1 MASSFLLA
9 FREGIEAA
17 LIVSILLGTL
27 VKFGKK
33 ELIGK
38 VWLGVFAAIIGCVI
52 AGAALTLL
60 GIQMS
65 EEFEPIY
72 EGVLLAV
79 SAGLLT
85 WVILWISNSGKTLK
99 AQITKTA
106 QNNNI
111 GTGVFSL
118 AFFAIFREGLELALF
133 LAALNAN
140 TELTATLGGTLAG
153 LILAVLIGWL
163 LYRGTI
169 QFDLRKFFS
178 ITNSLLVLMAA
189 GMAAMSIHEFAEAGL
204 FPWFTST
211 AWDISWLVSK
221 QSTTGLLLKAMF
233 GFNPAPSAAE
243 VAVYLV
249 YLTVVGGILVSRFS
263 NIASSQQEPASA

>member
-27 VKFGKK
+27 VKFDKK

-38 VWLGVFAAIIGCVI
+38 VWLGVLAAVIGCAV
-52 AGAALTLL
+52 AVAALTIL
-60 GIQMS
+60 GIQLS
-65 EEFEPIY
+65 EEYEPIY

-99 AQITKTA
+99 EEITKTA
-106 QNNNI
+106 QNNSA
-111 GTGVFSL
+111 GTGIFSL

-133 LAALNAN
+133 LAAINAT
-140 TELTATLGGTLAG
+140 TEVTATLSGTFAG
-153 LILAVLIGWL
+153 LVLAVMVGWL

-169 QFDLRKFFS
+169 QFNLRNFFS

-189 GMAAMSIHEFAEAGL
+189 GMAAMAIHEFAEAGL
-204 FPWFTST
+204 FPWFSST
-211 AWDISWLVSK
+211 AWDLSWLVSK
-221 QSTTGLLLKAMF
+221 QSTLGLLLKAMF

-243 VAVYLV
+243 VAVYIA
-249 YLTVVGGILVSRFS
+249 YLIIVGGILVARFG
-263 NIASSQQEPASA
+263 NITSTQQEPASA